1 MIRSVH
7 EYPISTIIN
16 DNDNN
21 KYVIPKFQREY
32 KWKKEDCE
40 NIFNDLL
47 DNDKGY
53 FLGSIICINQG
64 KDAFDITPLEVIDG
78 QQRLATISLT
88 YAAIYNRFLK
98 EMRKDDEFI
107 HEKITLKNRLILKNT
122 KNELKLELSYQKN
135 NLDDYKAILE
145 ELKLYTDTKFKR
157 PLNLGN
163 RRIYKTYQYLK
174 KRISELDDYDKLSA
188 FLERLNSAMLV
199 KIEVESHADAFILFE
214 SVNNRGIPLSAMD
227 IIKNKLLAKLEN
239 KEILSIDEAF
249 NKWIKLVDNL
259 EDYSIQERFLRQY
272 YNSFRYKEEVGI
284 KGYTK
289 ATRSNLIKIY
299 EKLIDSDVNSI
310 FNELIEKSKIYNSFI
325 IPNEEGKYAKYRKDL
340 IDLLHIGAAPSY
352 TLLIYLF
359 SNHFDK
365 EDLIHQSIEFLIK
378 YFVRRNLTDSPG
390 TRDLDNIFIELIKE
404 CENNKDHLN
413 FDIIKNFLQKAN
425 RFSKSEEFKN
435 LLEGPIYKINA
446 PVARFILSKL
456 EEGHK
461 TKEIYVDLWEKDKNK
476 KYLWTIEHI
485 FPQGKNIPKDWIDM
499 IADGDETKAKDL
511 QKDWVHKL
519 GNLTLTGYNS
529 KLSNFSFEKKRDRK
543 DKSGNHIGYR
553 NGLYLNKEL
562 KDKDSWKIND
572 IKVRTDIL
580 SNEAFKMFDV

>member
-1 MIRSVH
+1 MIKSVH
-7 EYPISTIIN
+7 EYPISIIIN

-21 KYVIPKFQREY
+21 KYIIPKFQREY

-64 KDAFDITPLEVIDG
+64 KDAFDITPLEIIDG
-78 QQRLATISLT
+78 QQRLATISLS

-98 EMRKDDEFI
+98 EKRNDEEFI
-107 HEKITLKNRLILKNT
+107 HEKITLKNRLIIKNT
-122 KNELKLELSYQKN
+122 KNKLKLELSYQKN

-145 ELKLYTDTKFKR
+145 ELKLYNDTKFKR

-163 RRIYKTYQYLK
+163 RRIYRTYQYLK
-174 KRISELDDYDKLSA
+174 KRISELDDYDKLSD

-227 IIKNKLLAKLEN
+227 IIKNKLLAKLEKN
-239 KEILSIDEAF
+239 ELSIDDAF

-272 YNSFRYKEEVGI
+272 YNAFRYKEEVGI

-325 IPNEEGKYAKYRKDL
+325 IPSEKEKYAKYGKDL

-365 EDLIHQSIEFLIK
+365 EDLIHQSIKFLVK

-390 TRDLDNIFIELIKE
+390 TRDLDNIFIELISE

-413 FDIIKNFLQKAN
+413 FDIIKDFLQKPN
-425 RFSKSEEFKN
+425 RFSESDEFKN
-435 LLEGPIYKINA
+435 LLEGSIYETNA

-456 EEGHK
+456 EEEHK
-461 TKEIYVDLWEKDKNK
+461 TREIYVDLWEKDKNK

-485 FPQGKNIPKDWIDM
+485 FPQGKNIPKDWINM
-499 IADGDETKAKDL
+499 IAGGDEIKAKEL

-562 KDKDSWKIND
+562 KNKDSWKIND
-572 IKVRTDIL
+572 IKVRTDLL
-580 SNEAFKMFDV
+580 SSEAFKMFDV

>member
-163 RRIYKTYQYLK
+163 RRIYRTYQYLK
-174 KRISELDDYDKLSA
+174 KRISELDYDHLSD

-227 IIKNKLLAKLEN
+227 ILKNKLLAKLEK
-239 KEILSIDEAF
+239 KEILSIDDAF

-272 YNSFRYKEEVGI
+272 YNAFRYKEEVGI

-325 IPNEEGKYAKYRKDL
+325 IPSEEGKYAKYRKDL

-562 KDKDSWKIND
+562 KNKDSWKIND

-580 SNEAFKMFDV
+580 SSEAFKMFDV

>member
-40 NIFNDLL
+40 ALFNDLL
-47 DNDKGY
+47 DNDRGY

-64 KDAFDITPLEVIDG
+64 KDAFDITPLEIIDG

-98 EMRKDDEFI
+98 EKRKDDEFI
-107 HEKITLKNRLILKNT
+107 HEKITLKNRLIQKNT

-145 ELKLYTDTKFKR
+145 ELKLYNDTKFKR

-163 RRIYKTYQYLK
+163 RRIYRTYQYLK
-174 KRISELDDYDKLSA
+174 KRISELDYDKLID
-188 FLERLNSAMLV
+188 FLERLNLAMLV

-227 IIKNKLLAKLEN
+227 IIKNKLLAKLEK
-239 KEILSIDEAF
+239 KEILLIDDAF

-272 YNSFRYKEEVGI
+272 YNAFRYKEKVGI
-284 KGYTK
+284 KGYAK

-299 EKLIDSDVNSI
+299 EQLIDSDVNSI
-310 FNELIEKSKIYNSFI
+310 FNELIEKSKIYNIFI
-325 IPNEEGKYAKYRKDL
+325 IPSDEGKYAKYEKGL

-352 TLLIYLF
+352 TFLIYLF

-365 EDLIHQSIEFLIK
+365 EDLILRSIEFLVK
-378 YFVRRNLTDSPG
+378 YFVRRNLTDFPG

-404 CENNKDHLN
+404 CEDNGDHLN
-413 FDIIKNFLQKAN
+413 FDIIKDFLHESN
-425 RFSKSEEFKN
+425 RFSKSNEFKN
-435 LLEGPIYKINA
+435 LLEGHIYKKNA

-456 EEGHK
+456 EEEHK
-461 TKEIYVDLWEKDKNK
+461 TKEIYVDLWDKDKNN
-476 KYLWTIEHI
+476 KYIWTIEHI
-485 FPQGKNIPKDWIDM
+485 FPQGKNIPKSWIEM
-499 IADGDETKAKDL
+499 IADGNEIKAKEF

-543 DKSGNHIGYR
+543 DKSGKHIGYR

-562 KDKDSWKIND
+562 ENKDSWKIND

-580 SNEAFKMFDV
+580 SNEAFKMFNI